1 EGDEVV
7 LNTPEGREEIE
18 ILSVEYIKID

>member
-1 EGDEVV
+1 V